1 MTRTQAAP
9 AVALW
14 TLQDVATHLQLTTG
28 STRHWLS
35 RHHIH
40 ATTRAPGNTA
50 LYSAERVRAAR
61 ADQLRKTEARA
72 GMRHWVRWP

>member
-1 MTRTQAAP
+1 MNP

-14 TLQDVATHLQLTTG
+14 TLQDVAGHLGLTTG

-50 LYSAERVRAAR
+50 LYNPAQVRAAR
-61 ADQLRKTEARA
+61 AEQQRKTEARSE
-72 GMRHWVRWP
+72 MRHWVRWP

>member
-1 MTRTQAAP
+1 MTTTQTAT
-9 AVALW
+9 LW
-14 TLQDVATHLQLTTG
+14 TLTEVANHLGLTTG

-50 LYSAERVRAAR
+50 LYNPDAVRTAR
-61 ADQLRKTEARA
+61 AEQLRKAEARA
-72 GMRHWVRWP
+72 EMRHWVRWP